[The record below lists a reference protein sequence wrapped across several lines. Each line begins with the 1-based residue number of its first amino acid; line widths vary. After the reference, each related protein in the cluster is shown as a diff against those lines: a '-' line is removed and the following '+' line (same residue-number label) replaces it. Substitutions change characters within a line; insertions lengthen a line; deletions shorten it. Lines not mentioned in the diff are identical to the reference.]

1 MKLLNMHEYYDKVA
15 AALGALV
22 SLFTFSKMADL
33 LDAWTLN
40 FSPEKLIALCWAIS
54 VAGLGAAASVAGK
67 RGMEWLLDRLKKKKK
82 NY

>member
-1 MKLLNMHEYYDKVA
+1 MHEYYDKVA

-22 SLFTFSKMADL
+22 SLFTFSKVSEL
-33 LDAWTLN
+33 LDAWTWSFN
-40 FSPEKLIALCWAIS
+40 TEKLIALFWAVT

-67 RGMEWLLDRLKKKKK
+67 RGMEWLLDKFKRKKK